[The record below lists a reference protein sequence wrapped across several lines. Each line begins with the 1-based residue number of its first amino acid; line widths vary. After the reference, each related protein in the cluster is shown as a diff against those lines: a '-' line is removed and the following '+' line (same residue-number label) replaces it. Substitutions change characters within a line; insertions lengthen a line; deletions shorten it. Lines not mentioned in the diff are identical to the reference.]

1 MPTYTAPVADML
13 FILHDVLGLED
24 RETSEA
30 VLTEAARFAEN
41 VIQPL
46 NRAGDEE
53 GAHLVGGEVKTAAG
67 FKEAYHTY
75 VEGGWQSLA
84 CATEHGGQGLGSP
97 LQFAVAEMINAAN
110 ISFSLASLLTA
121 GAYHALSAHGS
132 EDLQQRYLGKLVS
145 GEWPGT
151 MCLTEAH
158 CGTDLGLLKS
168 RATPNAD
175 GSYALTGTKIFITYG
190 DHDMADNIVHLVLAR
205 LPDAP
210 AGVKGISLFLCPK
223 VLDNGQRNTVK
234 CTALEKKMGIKA
246 SPTCVM
252 NFDGATAWLVGEPHK
267 GLACMFT
274 MMNDARLLVGIQG
287 LGLADAAIQ
296 NATAYARTRLQ
307 MRSPTGAKNPAGPAD
322 PIIVH
327 PDIRRLLLTN
337 RAMIEG
343 CRALA
348 LWVAQELDI
357 SHTSPDP
364 ARRQQADDRV
374 ALLTPV
380 VKSML
385 TDLGSQAA
393 NDGVQVHGGHGFIR
407 DTGAEQFV
415 RDARICQ
422 IYEGTNGIQALDLVG
437 RKVPMHDG
445 RLVQDFFNTV
455 STHIAQCDA
464 SLHEFA
470 KPLAAALA
478 TLQDATAWLTR
489 NANNREETASAATD
503 YCRLFGLVAVGHMW
517 ARMVERNSAHSRKQ
531 ALARIYFTK
540 IMPETGGLLAK
551 ISSGASPLLALPDE
565 DV

>member
-1 MPTYTAPVADML
+1 MPNYTAPVADML
-13 FILHDVLGLED
+13 FILHDVLGLDD

-41 VIQPL
+41 VLQPL
-46 NRAGDEE
+46 NRTGDEDGAKLE
-53 GAHLVGGEVKTAAG
+53 GGSVITVPG
-67 FKEAYHTY
+67 FKQAYHSF

-84 CATEHGGQGLGSP
+84 CATEHGGQGLGTP

-110 ISFSLASLLTA
+110 ISFSLAPLLTA

-132 EDLQQRYLGKLVS
+132 EDLKQRYLPKLVS

-151 MCLTEAH
+151 MCLTEPQ

-168 RATPNAD
+168 RAAPNTD
-175 GSYALTGTKIFITYG
+175 GSYTITGTKIFITYG

-205 LPDAP
+205 LPEAP

-223 VLDNGQRNTVK
+223 VLDTGDRNAVK

-252 NFDGATAWLVGEPHK
+252 NFDGATAWIVGEPHR

-287 LGLADAAIQ
+287 LGLASAAIQ
-296 NATAYARTRLQ
+296 NATSYARTRLQ
-307 MRSPTGAKNPAGPAD
+307 MRAPTGPKNPEGPAD

-357 SHTSPDP
+357 SHKHADP
-364 ARRQQADDRV
+364 ARRQQAEDRV

-437 RKVPMHDG
+437 RKVPMHEG
-445 RLVQDFFNTV
+445 RLVADFFATV
-455 STHIAQCDA
+455 TNHIRQSPATMA
-464 SLHEFA
+464 EFTT
-470 KPLAAALA
+470 PLSVAVKNLEEA
-478 TLQDATAWLTR
+478 TTWLTR

-503 YCRLFGLVAVGHMW
+503 YLRLFGLVAIGHMW
-517 ARMVERNSAHSRKQ
+517 CRMVAHATPQSPKP
-531 ALARIYFTK
+531 AVARVYFTK
-540 IMPETGGLLAK
+540 ILPETASLLARVM
-551 ISSGASPLLALPDE
+551 SGAVPLMALPGE